1 MGEYMGRSLLH
12 IQRKTNQQIQ
22 TARDKMSV
30 SFKVTLS
37 KGEEQETRRFQ
48 VDKEVAGSLVYLKQ
62 KIAAIFPELRRSDPV
77 LSWVDEDG
85 DEVAVTSD
93 EELQV
98 ALTALT
104 GPVYKLKVKLG
115 DKAKDEGNS
124 GMARSAQVHPGVVC
138 DGCDGPVVGPRFKC
152 LVCPDYDLCATCE
165 DRGLHAHHKM
175 IRLPAPCKRVAPR
188 CHLARQVNPLLGDP
202 NIQMLANLFGE
213 RPWVNG
219 CQGMRPAMP
228 TTKNQARKAEP
239 MDTKPAEKK
248 PQTEKI
254 AEAKKTECGEPSKPA
269 TTTEHRTDQ
278 PSADANRLPGI
289 FADLTPLLG
298 PLQAEQLSQFLRNFS
313 APQQNQEPEKKEA
326 KEKQPEQQ
334 LQEQLGQLDQLGQLG
349 QLGSLISTFLGPAA
363 VEAAFP
369 LLEALTKAGQDHLAK
384 AGHDGQEQPKQRDNQ
399 ATEEQVPAQEKEAE
413 EKDKKDVEP
422 EKEKGMETQD
432 DIKEDSDFEVIPEVS
447 PKPSIYPTPPSEEQT
462 RLWKTNLMQ
471 PENEDGKET
480 AEKMDT
486 GAEDMKGNDNEDRVE
501 AALKTMLAM
510 GFSDDGGWLSSLL
523 RAKSGDVGK
532 VLDAIKPSV
541 LDRY

>member
-1 MGEYMGRSLLH
+1 MGIVDISSDSQGRAVVKRENARAFYISPPPTISTQQASSGVRSLLH

-22 TARDKMSV
+22 TKSYNMSV

-48 VDKEVAGSLVYLKQ
+48 VDKEVASSLVYLKQ

-93 EELQV
+93 GELQV

-115 DKAKDEGNS
+115 DKAKDEGDS
-124 GMARSAQVHPGVVC
+124 GMARGAQVHWGVVC
-138 DGCDGPVVGPRFKC
+138 DGCDGPVVGPRYKC

-165 DRGLHAHHKM
+165 ARSLHAHHKM

-188 CHLARQVNPLLGDP
+188 CHLARQVNPILGDP
-202 NIQMLANLFGE
+202 NIQVLANLFGG

-228 TTKNQARKAEP
+228 ATKNQAMPAEP
-239 MDTKPAEKK
+239 KDAKPAEK
-248 PQTEKI
+248 
-254 AEAKKTECGEPSKPA
+254 
-269 TTTEHRTDQ
+269 
-278 PSADANRLPGI
+278 
-289 FADLTPLLG
+289 
-298 PLQAEQLSQFLRNFS
+298 
-313 APQQNQEPEKKEA
+313 
-326 KEKQPEQQ
+326 QPEHQ
-334 LQEQLGQLDQLGQLG
+334 LQEQLGQLGQLG
-349 QLGSLISTFLGPAA
+349 GLISTFLGPAA

-369 LLEALTKAGQDHLAK
+369 LLEALTKAGQEHLAK
-384 AGHDGQEQPKQRDNQ
+384 SDQDGQEQPRKGENQ
-399 ATEEQVPAQEKEAE
+399 ETEEQVPAQVKEAE
-413 EKDKKDVEP
+413 EKGKKDVEP
-422 EKEKGMETQD
+422 EKEKEMETQD
-432 DIKEDSDFEVIPEVS
+432 DTKEDSDFEVSPEVS
-447 PKPSIYPTPPSEEQT
+447 QKTSIYPTLPSEEQI
-462 RLWKTNLMQ
+462 RLWKTNPRQ
-471 PENEDGKET
+471 PENKDGEEV
-480 AEKMDT
+480 AEKMFSNT
-486 GAEDMKGNDNEDRVE
+486 HTSAEAMKDNEKEDKVE
-501 AALKTMLAM
+501 AALKTMQAM

-532 VLDAIKPSV
+532 VLDTIKPSV